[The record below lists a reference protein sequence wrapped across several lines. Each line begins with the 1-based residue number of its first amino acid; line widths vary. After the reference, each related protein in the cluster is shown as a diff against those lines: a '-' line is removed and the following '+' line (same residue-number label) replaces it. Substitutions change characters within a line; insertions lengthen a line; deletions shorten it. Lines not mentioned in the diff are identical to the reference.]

1 MCRSSKPLHGA
12 PQKTVYLFETGQDG
26 VDLEFNING
35 KMSRM
40 DEDEELGGLGFD
52 EHQTVKLKEGQ
63 HVSAEREREIQ
74 QVLGSVND
82 LAQIMKDLSALVI
95 DQGTIVDRIDYNI
108 QNVSTSVEEGYKQLQ
123 KAERT
128 QREGAMVK
136 CATILLIL
144 CIIMIVLL
152 VLKNILF

>member
-1 MCRSSKPLHGA
+1 
-12 PQKTVYLFETGQDG
+12 
-26 VDLEFNING
+26 
-35 KMSRM
+35 
-40 DEDEELGGLGFD
+40 
-52 EHQTVKLKEGQ
+52 LKEGQ

-95 DQGTIVDRIDYNI
+95 DQGTIVDRIDYNV

-136 CATILLIL
+136 CATILLVL
-144 CIIMIVLL
+144 CLIMIVLL
-152 VLKNILF
+152 ILKNILF